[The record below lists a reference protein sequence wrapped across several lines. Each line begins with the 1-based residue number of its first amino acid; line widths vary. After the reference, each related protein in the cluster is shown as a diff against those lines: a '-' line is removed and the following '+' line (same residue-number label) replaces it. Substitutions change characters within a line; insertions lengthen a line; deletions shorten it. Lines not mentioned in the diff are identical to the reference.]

1 MSFNELASIRP
12 YFTKT
17 IHREVYPAI
26 DSTKP
31 ELSLAGKTVLVT
43 GAGRGI
49 GLSITEA
56 FAQAKAKTII
66 LTGRSESSL
75 VNAKTS
81 FEVSFPT
88 VEFVTATVDIGSPES
103 VDALFDG
110 LKGKVNQIDVLVN
123 NAGVFNEYGS
133 KIGDTDVNKFLA
145 DMNANANGPYLLARG
160 LLRFNKPD
168 ATTTTTYI
176 TLTTGVTEPF
186 TLNAAY
192 MLSKLP
198 AVKLVQILNDEYP
211 NVRSFAVIPG
221 LVPTDMF
228 IEAFRSMALDKAS
241 LVAGLS
247 VFLAASSDADALS
260 GRFLDARWDIEEVLA
275 KKEEIVSKDLLKLRI
290 DGY

>member
-1 MSFNELASIRP
+1 
-12 YFTKT
+12 
-17 IHREVYPAI
+17 
-26 DSTKP
+26 
-31 ELSLAGKTVLVT
+31 
-43 GAGRGI
+43 
-49 GLSITEA
+49 
-56 FAQAKAKTII
+56 
-66 LTGRSESSL
+66 
-75 VNAKTS
+75 
-81 FEVSFPT
+81 
-88 VEFVTATVDIGSPES
+88 
-103 VDALFDG
+103 
-110 LKGKVNQIDVLVN
+110 
-123 NAGVFNEYGS
+123 
-133 KIGDTDVNKFLA
+133 
-145 DMNANANGPYLLARG
+145 
-160 LLRFNKPD
+160 
-168 ATTTTTYI
+168 
-176 TLTTGVTEPF
+176 
-186 TLNAAY
+186 

>member
-56 FAQAKAKTII
+56 FAQANAKTII
-66 LTGRSESSL
+66 LTGRSENSL

-88 VEFVTATVDIGSPES
+88 VEFVMAIVDIGSAES

-110 LKGKVNQIDVLVN
+110 LKGK
-123 NAGVFNEYGS
+123 
-133 KIGDTDVNKFLA
+133 
-145 DMNANANGPYLLARG
+145 
-160 LLRFNKPD
+160 
-168 ATTTTTYI
+168 
-176 TLTTGVTEPF
+176 
-186 TLNAAY
+186 
-192 MLSKLP
+192 
-198 AVKLVQILNDEYP
+198 
-211 NVRSFAVIPG
+211 
-221 LVPTDMF
+221 
-228 IEAFRSMALDKAS
+228 
-241 LVAGLS
+241 
-247 VFLAASSDADALS
+247 
-260 GRFLDARWDIEEVLA
+260 
-275 KKEEIVSKDLLKLRI
+275 
-290 DGY
+290 

>member
-66 LTGRSESSL
+66 LTGRSENSL

-88 VEFVTATVDIGSPES
+88 VEFVTATVDIGSAES

-133 KIGDTDVNKFLA
+133 KIGDTDVNKFTA

-160 LLRFNKPD
+160 LLRFNKTD
-168 ATTTTTYI
+168 ATTTYI